1 MPNGED
7 KTVLYLVGA
16 GALAL
21 FAFWYMSKQ
30 GTGNGGGTVPPT
42 STFSNMVVAFS

>member
-7 KTVLYLVGA
+7 KTILLLVGA

-21 FAFWYMSKQ
+21 FAFWYMSNQDK
-30 GTGNGGGTVPPT
+30 GNGGTVPTT
-42 STFSNMVVAFS
+42 STFSNMVVTFS

>member
-7 KTVLYLVGA
+7 NKTVLLLVGA

-21 FAFWYMSKQ
+21 FAFWYMSNQ
-30 GTGNGGGTVPPT
+30 GKGDGNVPTT
-42 STFSNMVVAFS
+42 STFSNMVVTFS